1 MRPVFDPTGGPDVLV
16 EKMIGTAYETV
27 KRVYCHLPEIRRLD
41 GVLAEIPTLA
51 QTTVDN
57 ALAVALPPI
66 LAQMD
71 EKVQAAEGWAGEA
84 EASAEAA
91 AQSAL
96 AATKVN
102 MMFPFTSDASQMIYD
117 VTVISGQTDVN
128 TAGMALWVEGAIEF
142 DFTILSAT
150 TFMLNDATA
159 YPENAQMRVILNA
172 HFNDLV
178 HGFDQLLGAL
188 EQEYKDAAALNG
200 RWCGLHLIPPTTR
213 LDNSPLQEADE
224 YQNRSDKLRY
234 SWNGSTWVALNSS
247 AQQLE
252 VRLADPTQGARKV
265 AYRNRTAQDKFDDF
279 VSITDYYEEGDNN
292 LWHQAWARALLV
304 SPNVHFPRKP
314 DPVYLFGAPTNLPN
328 DAFVV
333 VTPGVTLS
341 AIPATNAAG
350 TGIVSI
356 INTNGKR
363 GIKLFN
369 AKFDGGVREVM
380 TAKAYV
386 RPIRFINCYDVQM
399 VGCEVIN
406 NPDWSVSFEQC
417 DGVRVSQY
425 TQRSFV
431 YADTAMNT
439 KRAGGRDG
447 LHFLDCKNF
456 YAFDLDIESGDD
468 CVGITS
474 QVSGTFNG
482 NVDHVRGKS
491 VIASL
496 VIYNE
501 EFAPGTSDYAAMP
514 LETLKISNVQGKQ
527 GTVSR
532 NVVRVA
538 RYNVASTIKDV
549 SVTGVRGTSSNHGMQ
564 LSHIDGLFVDDSYTI
579 SMLQHGVYIN
589 GCTGVTGSVRGK
601 SLLAGFDGVQIFG
614 GSDQDL
620 IATAYDSANYGVHL
634 NGLSDSTIVPISRD
648 NGALALASSSGGN
661 LRIVNCSGV
670 EVPHGVASGDPSKS
684 YYGILESSGNTN
696 CRIGAGVKTGG
707 VVPRSGGRSATGVYQ
722 EPAVAVR
729 FKEEI
734 SGTLTVTSPLGCSV
748 TRDSLGRYRVT
759 FTKPMRTTLFNFQ
772 VFATAVGAVRSFRL
786 VSNPA
791 VSELVF
797 ETIDAAGAVARC
809 DMVSVLVYDL

>member
-1 MRPVFDPTGGPDVLV
+1 MSKVRVERIEDLAGTFGVDVPALV
-16 EKMIGTAYETV
+16 
-27 KRVYCHLPEIRRLD
+27 
-41 GVLAEIPTLA
+41 
-51 QTTVDN
+51 
-57 ALAVALPPI
+57 
-66 LAQMD
+66 
-71 EKVQAAEGWAGEA
+71 
-84 EASAEAA
+84 AA
-91 AQSAL
+91 AQLES
-96 AATKVN
+96 K
-102 MMFPFTSDASQMIYD
+102 
-117 VTVISGQTDVN
+117 
-128 TAGMALWVEGAIEF
+128 
-142 DFTILSAT
+142 LS
-150 TFMLNDATA
+150 
-159 YPENAQMRVILNA
+159 
-172 HFNDLV
+172 
-178 HGFDQLLGAL
+178 
-188 EQEYKDAAALNG
+188 
-200 RWCGLHLIPPTTR
+200 
-213 LDNSPLQEADE
+213 
-224 YQNRSDKLRY
+224 
-234 SWNGSTWVALNSS
+234 
-247 AQQLE
+247 
-252 VRLADPTQGARKV
+252 DPTLGARKV
-265 AYRNRTAQDKFDDF
+265 AYGGRTAQHKFDDF
-279 VSITDYYEEGDNN
+279 VSITDYYLPSDGGQWQ
-292 LWHQAWARALLV
+292 LAYARAIAV
-304 SPNVHFPRKP
+304 SPNVHFPRKA
-314 DPVYLFGAPTNLPN
+314 DPVYIFGASISMPN
-328 DAFVV
+328 DGTIVA
-333 VTPGVTLS
+333 TPGVVLS
-341 AIPATNAAG
+341 AIPATNSTG
-350 TGIVSI
+350 TGIVTI
-356 INTNGKR
+356 VNTVGKR
-363 GIKLFN
+363 NLRLLN
-369 AKFDGGVREVM
+369 VKFDGGVRDVM

-589 GCTGVTGSVRGK
+589 GCTGVTGSVQGK

-786 VSNPA
+786 VSNPM

-809 DMVSVLVYDL
+809 DMVSFIAYDS